1 MDGREVSPGLKGE
14 FSIDAENYALLHV
27 KMTTD
32 GIEKDKQVPVKNID
46 VAADYAPERVGNV
59 DFVMPATAEIKLCR
73 KDAAICL
80 NNSISFKNYKAA
92 GAERK

>member
-1 MDGREVSPGLKGE
+1 
-14 FSIDAENYALLHV
+14 
-27 KMTTD
+27 
-32 GIEKDKQVPVKNID
+32 KQVQVKNID
-46 VAADYAPERVGNV
+46 VAADYAAERVGNV
-59 DFVMPATAEIKLCR
+59 DFVMPANAEIKLCR